1 MRRVILILLIV
12 SMIFTLSCSKKEE
25 KKVSQEKQVELTVIF
40 VSDLLGRIRSCGC
53 SIQDMGGLGRM
64 ATYIEKVRA
73 GAANMIAV
81 DAGDDFTADISF
93 SKNEAELIFDT
104 YNLIGFDAFAPGE
117 LEYIFGLDYLLEKKL
132 SSTFDFVS
140 ANVVDTKSGK
150 PIFGKDFIVR
160 NVEGVR
166 VGITG
171 VLDDSITFPSYIDR
185 SGFRVL
191 PVEETL
197 HRVIPRMKRS
207 CDFMILLSHLG
218 LERSK
223 ELARKI
229 QDFDVIVVGH
239 KRPVIKKLE
248 RIGKTIIVA
257 TGGKGQYVGRLDLSL
272 SSTGRLI
279 MGRMRLVP
287 LTDDIEVHPTVRK
300 LFERY
305 GLPITDKELKKR
317 AR

>member
-1 MRRVILILLIV
+1 MRKIILILLIM
-12 SMIFTLSCSKKEE
+12 SMFFPSSCSKKEE
-25 KKVSQEKQVELTVIF
+25 KVSEEKQVELTVIF
-40 VSDLLGRIRSCGC
+40 MSDLLGHIRSCGC
-53 SIQDMGGLGRM
+53 SIQDMGGLGRL
-64 ATYIEKVRA
+64 ATYIEEARA
-73 GAANMIAV
+73 GVANMIAV

-117 LEYIFGLDYLLEKKL
+117 LEYIFGLEYLLEKKL

-140 ANVVDTKSGK
+140 ANVVDAKTGK
-150 PIFGKDFIVR
+150 PIFGKDFIVK

-171 VLDDSITFPSYIDR
+171 VLDNSITFPSYIDR

-197 HRVIPRMKRS
+197 RRILPRMRRS

-229 QDFDVIVVGH
+229 GDFDVIVVGH

-248 RIGKTIIVA
+248 KVGKTIIVA

-272 SSTGRLI
+272 LSTGKLI

-287 LTDDIEVHPTVRK
+287 LTDDITIHPTVRK
-300 LFERY
+300 FFEKY
-305 GLPITDKELKKR
+305 GLPVTDKELKKK

>member
-1 MRRVILILLIV
+1 MRKVVLILIIA
-12 SMIFTLSCSKKEE
+12 SMFFSSSCSKKEE
-25 KKVSQEKQVELTVIF
+25 KVSEGKQVELTVIF

-64 ATYIEKVRA
+64 ATYIERVRA
-73 GAANMIAV
+73 GVTNMIAV

-104 YNLIGFDAFAPGE
+104 YNFIGFDAFAPGE

-140 ANVVDTKSGK
+140 ANVVDTKTGK
-150 PIFGKDFIVR
+150 PIFGKDFIVK

-171 VLDDSITFPSYIDR
+171 VLDDSIKFPSYIDR
-185 SGFRVL
+185 SGFKVL

-197 HRVIPRMKRS
+197 RRVLPRMKRS
-207 CDFMILLSHLG
+207 CDFIILLSHLG

-223 ELARKI
+223 ELARRI
-229 QDFDVIVVGH
+229 SDFDVVVVGH
-239 KRPVIKKLE
+239 KRPVVKKLE

-272 SSTGRLI
+272 SSTGKLI

-287 LTDDIEVHPTVRK
+287 LTDDIEIHPTVRK